1 MAISV
6 NRLLRIGLLCLGA
19 SDRHVSRSV
28 PYAKR
33 VVRFK
38 SCFGQLPSVYARLWS
53 ELRDI
58 DTERNMAKYFMC
70 LYWFKNYDT
79 ESVLAV
85 RFDLGEETVRLWLW
99 YYAEAIAL
107 LKENKIKMP
116 DHFHADISYPMVV
129 DGIHATC
136 YEPMDE
142 YYPMDTGYFGHKHNT
157 ASLAYQV
164 AVSTFEQQIYSV
176 DGPYPAGE
184 NNDMKMFKKSGLQEK
199 LVSMG
204 KFAVADGGYEDI
216 KGGGVAVPNRKYHSK
231 LTNMYFRRCRARVER
246 LMGYFKN
253 FKILSTTFRIR
264 KDRLK
269 KHKMVFDAIA
279 VIVQIAIETE
289 NPLFNP

>member
-1 MAISV
+1 
-6 NRLLRIGLLCLGA
+6 
-19 SDRHVSRSV
+19 
-28 PYAKR
+28 
-33 VVRFK
+33 
-38 SCFGQLPSVYARLWS
+38 VYARLWN

-58 DTERNMAKYFMC
+58 DTERNMEKYFMC
-70 LYWFKNYDT
+70 LYWLKNYDT

-99 YYAEAIAL
+99 YYAEAVAMLKDRKIA
-107 LKENKIKMP
+107 MP
-116 DHFHADISYPMVV
+116 DHFDAEISFPLVV
-129 DGIHATC
+129 DGTHATI
-136 YEPMDE
+136 YEPMHED
-142 YYPMDTGYFGHKHNT
+142 YPMDTMYFGHKHNT
-157 ASLAYQV
+157 ASFNYQI

-176 DGPYPAGE
+176 DGPYPAGA
-184 NNDMKMFKKSGLQEK
+184 NNDMIMFKKSGLQEK

-216 KGGGVAVPNRKYHSK
+216 QGGGVAVPNRKYHSK

-269 KHKMVFDAIA
+269 KHKIVFDAIA
-279 VIVQIAIETE
+279 VIVQTAIETK